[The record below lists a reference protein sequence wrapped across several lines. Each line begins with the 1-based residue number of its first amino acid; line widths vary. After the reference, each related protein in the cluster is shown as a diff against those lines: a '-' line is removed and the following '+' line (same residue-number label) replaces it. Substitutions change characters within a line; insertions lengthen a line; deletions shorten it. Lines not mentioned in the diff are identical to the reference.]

1 MVLPRIG
8 GGQLT
13 RRPNTLTHSGE
24 LVVVCN
30 AERIRVYSALS
41 GEFVFEMKGHA
52 DEVTGVWMHPYID
65 DKVRNK
71 HAFGGVSLHRWL
83 ICPVLNDEHV
93 ILYIGIFLLEG
104 WDGQAVESRRRD
116 MLIHLG
122 NSSTPSDREYDCGGG
137 YGVYELFLEG
147 RGGW

>member
-41 GEFVFEMKGHA
+41 GEFIFEMKGHS
-52 DEVTGVWMHPYID
+52 DEVTGVCMHPYLD

-71 HAFGGVSLHRWL
+71 HAFGGVVSHRWL
-83 ICPVLNDEHV
+83 ICSFHIDHTV
-93 ILYIGIFLLEG
+93 ILYVGVFLFEG
-104 WDGQAVESRRRD
+104 W
-116 MLIHLG
+116 
-122 NSSTPSDREYDCGGG
+122 
-137 YGVYELFLEG
+137 
-147 RGGW
+147 

>member
-52 DEVTGVWMHPYID
+52 DEVTGVCMHPYMMT
-65 DKVRNK
+65 R
-71 HAFGGVSLHRWL
+71 
-83 ICPVLNDEHV
+83 
-93 ILYIGIFLLEG
+93 YIPARGMGRSSCGI
-104 WDGQAVESRRRD
+104 
-116 MLIHLG
+116 
-122 NSSTPSDREYDCGGG
+122 
-137 YGVYELFLEG
+137 
-147 RGGW
+147 